1 MGDDL
6 QKITAKEEDEGE
18 LPPIFWQTITI
29 LTWSGYMLSIF
40 LIGKWAEANNIIP
53 LPGKLQVLI
62 FTFAAGLSFVMLFTI
77 FESAAAI
84 FAMNG
89 QLGLAMVAC
98 KISVNIHRALSAK
111 SADYARQLGL
121 MADIYLMQ
129 DNLKAAEK
137 SARKALKVYESFEDA
152 RDKAIK
158 HSDKNAALA
167 ASLAMASH
175 HQIIEPLCHE
185 TLASVHIKREEWQ
198 KAIDEAKFA
207 IKKLELLNQDTP
219 EGPIKTEGGSPED
232 MLMLK
237 IAQQPKKRGL
247 QGGQQAL
254 ASSLLVLGEAYNGQ
268 SMPMEAKAVLNRALK
283 IREEVSKDAP
293 YRAAEV
299 HLELAHSATLDD
311 EPESARKHR
320 ERARELALKQ
330 PCFLSSLVLNKLGV
344 ALPKAPGKD

>member
-77 FESAAAI
+77 FEGAAAI

-89 QLGLAMVAC
+89 QLSLAMVAC

-121 MADIYLMQ
+121 IADIYLMQ

-158 HSDKNAALA
+158 HSEKNAALA

-185 TLASVHIKREEWQ
+185 TLASVHIKRRM
-198 KAIDEAKFA
+198 AK
-207 IKKLELLNQDTP
+207 
-219 EGPIKTEGGSPED
+219 G
-232 MLMLK
+232 
-237 IAQQPKKRGL
+237 
-247 QGGQQAL
+247 
-254 ASSLLVLGEAYNGQ
+254 
-268 SMPMEAKAVLNRALK
+268 
-283 IREEVSKDAP
+283 
-293 YRAAEV
+293 YR
-299 HLELAHSATLDD
+299 
-311 EPESARKHR
+311 
-320 ERARELALKQ
+320 
-330 PCFLSSLVLNKLGV
+330 
-344 ALPKAPGKD
+344 

>member
-6 QKITAKEEDEGE
+6 QKLTKREEDSDE
-18 LPPIFWQTITI
+18 LPDIFWKTITI
-29 LTWSGYMLSIF
+29 LTWSGYMLGIF
-40 LIGKWAEANNIIP
+40 LIGHWAESNSILQ
-53 LPGKLQVLI
+53 LPGKLQVVILLL
-62 FTFAAGLSFVMLFTI
+62 AAGLSFVMMFTLFEGI
-77 FESAAAI
+77 AAI
-84 FAMNG
+84 LAMNG
-89 QLGLAMVAC
+89 QLNLALIFG
-98 KISVNIHRALSAK
+98 KISANIHRALSPS

-121 MADIYLMQ
+121 LADIYLMQ

-137 SARKALKVYESFEDA
+137 NVRKALKVYESFEDA
-152 RDKAIK
+152 RNKAIK

-167 ASLAMASH
+167 ASLAIASH

-185 TLASVHIKREEWQ
+185 TLASVHIKRQEWQ

-247 QGGQQAL
+247 PGGQQAL

-320 ERARELALKQ
+320 ESARELALKQ
-330 PCFLSSLVLNKLGV
+330 PGYLSSLVLNKLGV